1 MKRAVL
7 KEYAK
12 LIAEVGVNVQKGQD
26 VIIHAQPDQPEFL
39 YFLTEACYRAGAAN
53 VYTEITY
60 EPLMK
65 LHLKYRSEEDLGKVL
80 PWELERLKYR
90 KEKLPCMIYLL
101 SEDPDGLRGADQ
113 EKLSR
118 SSQKRY
124 PIIKPY
130 RDAMD
135 NRYQWCIAAVP
146 GEAWARKLFPGLRK
160 GAAIEKL
167 WEAIL
172 SASRAL
178 EDPIGNWSE
187 HNRFIA
193 DRCARLNA
201 MGIDT
206 LEFKSENGTDLRVGF
221 HERARFMGGSEP
233 TLSGI
238 SYNANIPSEETYA
251 TPDRE
256 RTEGI
261 VYSTMPLSYRGQLIE
276 NFFVRFEKGKAVE
289 WGAKTNGALLDE
301 MLRMDEGAAYLGEC
315 ALVPYDSP
323 IRNSGLLFY
332 NTLFDE
338 NASCHLAL
346 GEGYTNCIQGYE
358 TMEKA
363 DLKEIGVN
371 ESMIHV
377 DFMIGSADLSIVAH
391 TRDGKSVPVFEA
403 GNWAF

>member
-1 MKRAVL
+1 MKKNDLRQ
-7 KEYAK
+7 YAR
-12 LIAEVGVNVQKGQD
+12 LIARMGVNVQKGQD
-26 VIIHAQPDQPEFL
+26 VVLHAQPDQPEFL
-39 YFLTEACYRAGAAN
+39 YLLTEECYRAGAAN
-53 VYTEITY
+53 VYTEISY

-65 LHLKYRSEEDLGKVL
+65 LHLRYRSEEDLGRVL
-80 PWELERLKYR
+80 PWELEKLRYR

-101 SEDPDGLRGADQ
+101 SEDPDGLKGADQ

-124 PIIKPY
+124 PILKPF
-130 RDAMD
+130 RDAME

-146 GEAWARKLFPGLRK
+146 GAAWAKKLFPDLRK
-160 GAAIEKL
+160 SAAMEKL

-172 SASRAL
+172 TTSRAT
-178 EDPIGNWSE
+178 EDPLSNWRE

-193 DRCARLNA
+193 DRCQRLNE
-201 MGIDT
+201 MD
-206 LEFKSENGTDLRVGF
+206 LEYLEYKDALGTDLRVGF
-221 HERARFMGGSEP
+221 HPRARFLGGSEP
-233 TLSGI
+233 TISGVFF
-238 SYNANIPSEETYA
+238 NANIPSEEVYI
-251 TPDRE
+251 TPDKNK
-256 RTEGI
+256 TEGI

-276 NFFVRFEKGKAVE
+276 DFFVRFEGGRAVE
-289 WGAKTNGALLDE
+289 WGAKTNAALLDE
-301 MLRMDEGAAYLGEC
+301 MIRMDEGAACLGEC

-346 GEGYTNCIQGYE
+346 GEGYSNCIEGYE
-358 TMEKA
+358 TMKKA
-363 DLKEIGVN
+363 DLQEIGVN

-377 DFMIGSADLSIVAH
+377 DFMIGSEDLEIVAV
-391 TRDGKSVPVFEA
+391 TRSGERIPVFCK